1 VSDHH
6 PIIVEVKTDQNMD
19 VESVTIP
26 ISDKVDGKKQD
37 SRIN

>member
-1 VSDHH
+1 MV
-6 PIIVEVKTDQNMD
+6 NLGYMD